1 MLHADVFTVAGVI
14 HLLPLP
20 GAPRGSPGLDAA
32 LRAAMEDGEALL
44 SGGVRLAILENFG
57 DAPFAAG
64 EVDPHVPA
72 MMAAIGAG
80 LRARLPELRLGVN
93 VLRNDAR
100 AALGVAAAIGAEL
113 VRVNVHVGA
122 AWTDQGLLEG
132 RAHETLRYRREL
144 GAQGVRIFADVSV
157 KHAKP
162 AGEADIRRLA
172 ADAALRGGADAL
184 IVTGEATGAAASLED
199 LHAARQGAPDTPLW
213 VGSGVTPERLPLL
226 RSVAQGVIVGTF
238 LHAEGRLDRR
248 LDARR
253 VAAIVGAAG

>member
-1 MLHADVFTVAGVI
+1 MSLSEPFTLAGVI

-20 GAPRGSPGLDAA
+20 GAPRGSPGLDAVFQ
-32 LRAAMEDGEALL
+32 AAMQDAEALL
-44 SGGVRLAILENFG
+44 AGGIRLAIVENLG
-57 DAPFAAG
+57 DAPFRAG
-64 EVDPHVPA
+64 DVDPHVPA

-100 AALGVAAAIGAEL
+100 AALGVAAAVGAEL

-122 AWTDQGLLEG
+122 AWTDQGLIQG
-132 RAHETLRYRREL
+132 QAHETLRYRREL
-144 GAQGVRIFADVSV
+144 CAEAVRIFADVSV

-184 IVTGEATGAAASLED
+184 IVTGEATGAAARLED
-199 LHAARQGAPDTPLW
+199 LLAARQGAPETPLW
-213 VGSGVTPERLPLL
+213 VGSGVTPERLPAL
-226 RSVAQGVIVGTF
+226 RQVAQGAIVGTF
-238 LHAEGRLDRR
+238 LHAEGRLDQRV
-248 LDARR
+248 DPAR
-253 VAAIVGAAG
+253 VAAICGA